1 MTAGLVLDEFDVNL
15 PPLTPRLVLIIV
27 VVVGGRSRDARTLDA
42 SNVGAVAGRIV
53 MGGGRGIG
61 VSDVSHFWVVI
72 RESCGIVVEKQ

>member
-15 PPLTPRLVLIIV
+15 PPLTSRLVVIIV
-27 VVVGGRSRDARTLDA
+27 VVVGHSRDARTLDA
-42 SNVGAVAGRIV
+42 SNVGAVAGRII

-61 VSDVSHFWVVI
+61 VSDVRHFGVVI

>member
-15 PPLTPRLVLIIV
+15 PPLTSRLVIIFV
-27 VVVGGRSRDARTLDA
+27 VVVGRSRDARTLDA

-61 VSDVSHFWVVI
+61 VSDLSHFWVVI
-72 RESCGIVVEKQ
+72 RESFGIVVEKQ